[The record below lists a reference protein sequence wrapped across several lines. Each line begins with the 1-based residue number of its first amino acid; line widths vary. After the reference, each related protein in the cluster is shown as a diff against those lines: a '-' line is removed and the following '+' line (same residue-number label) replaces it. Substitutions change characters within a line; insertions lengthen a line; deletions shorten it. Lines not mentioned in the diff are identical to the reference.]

1 MKKALLFTILSICL
15 CSAFAADVNIDYH
28 PYPTSSMYLQEVEN
42 GKAGFKLGYFTIYC
56 TANAEININIESPD
70 LSHVEI
76 KGDVDNK
83 VNQII
88 EFKLKGKWSKQNG
101 PVISYVNFKDSTGFD
116 VKIKDKDQ
124 IYVLEIYLICEKSID
139 KLSGQYYTLT
149 NPSDLNNIVVTSIDI
164 NKNFSLSV
172 NNSISN
178 GNVYVPIC
186 PTNPM
191 VNPDGTPKPG
201 VSKDPTEIVE
211 PSFLLLH
218 TSFAEFNGS
227 EINESKY
234 NLDYNKIL
242 ASYTHAPIVQVKIVA
257 SSSDNTIN
265 KTYSESFIVQ
275 ISSNGALENSIGNKI
290 EYNLVTQIGN
300 TSDMTVSNYVE
311 QNSYKLTNIKTSTN
325 NYAYFPIYFN
335 FKSLESLTNSLSG
348 TYTDTITVTI
358 TEV

>member
-1 MKKALLFTILSICL
+1 MKKALLFIILSMCL
-15 CSAFAADVNIDYH
+15 CSAFAANVDINYY

-42 GKAGFKLGYFTIYC
+42 NKAGFKLGYFTIVC
-56 TANAEININIESPD
+56 SADDKINIKIASPTQ
-70 LSHVEI
+70 SHLLI
-76 KGDVDNK
+76 NGAVDNK
-83 VNQII
+83 VDQSI
-88 EFKLKGKWSKQNG
+88 EFKLKGKWSIQNG
-101 PVISYVNFKDSTGFD
+101 STISYVNFKDSTGFN
-116 VKIKDKDQ
+116 VTIKDKDQ
-124 IYVLEIYLICEKSID
+124 VYVLEIYLVCDKSID
-139 KLSGQYYTLT
+139 KLSGKYYTLA
-149 NPSDLNNIVVTSIDI
+149 NQNDLNNIVVTSIKI
-164 NKNFSLSV
+164 NEK

-178 GNVYVPIC
+178 GNVNVPIC

-218 TSFAEFNGS
+218 TSFAEFNCS

-300 TSDMTVSNYVE
+300 SSDISVSNYIN

-325 NYAYFPIYFN
+325 NYAYFPIYFD
-335 FKSLESLTNSLSG
+335 FKSLQSLTNALSG
-348 TYTDTITVTI
+348 TYTDTIMVTI